1 MTELELKDRFSKF
14 SIRIIKM
21 VDSMPNTVSGRAIA
35 SQIVRSGTSP
45 AANYRAAC
53 IGKSEKDFLNKLKM
67 VEEELDETCHWLE
80 VIMESEMLP
89 EKRVALLYGECK
101 ELLSIIV
108 SSIVSTRKHLSQT
121 KIVKL

>member
-1 MTELELKDRFSKF
+1 
-14 SIRIIKM
+14 M
-21 VDSMPNTVSGRAIA
+21 VDSMPDTVSGRAIA

-89 EKRVALLYGECK
+89 EKRITPLYCECK
-101 ELLSIIV
+101 ELLRIIV
-108 SSIVSTRKHLSQT
+108 SSIVSTRKHLMQ
-121 KIVKL
+121 